1 MGNTKKSSLSSR
13 AVKALLPGSSDNRG
27 RLRNSDSWAYFE
39 GQNVAK
45 EIFGNVGEAL
55 AKEKEKRK

>member
-1 MGNTKKSSLSSR
+1 
-13 AVKALLPGSSDNRG
+13 VKVLLPGGSENRG
-27 RLRNSDSWAYFE
+27 RLRTSDSWAYFE